1 MRNDAKFIFCFSGF
15 IGFLTF
21 YFTATFLHN
30 DFLFS
35 ILHGAIGCM
44 SFAVCGRFFLSIILK
59 STLVSDK
66 KNVSNSNLP
75 QNSKI
80 PQSDRNHSSHSSK
93 NENDLKTNPS
103 MVN

>member
-35 ILHGAIGCM
+35 VLHGAIGCM

-66 KNVSNSNLP
+66 KSVSNPTLP

-80 PQSDRNHSSHSSK
+80 SPTDRNYSSHSSK
-93 NENDLKTNPS
+93 NEDELKTNPS
-103 MVN
+103 ILN